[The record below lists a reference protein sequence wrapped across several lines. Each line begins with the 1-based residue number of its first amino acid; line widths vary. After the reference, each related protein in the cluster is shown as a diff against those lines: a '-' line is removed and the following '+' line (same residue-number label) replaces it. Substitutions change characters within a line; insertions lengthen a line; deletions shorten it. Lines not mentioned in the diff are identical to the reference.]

1 MQTVQVHVI
10 ACASVLDQQQVHVRI
25 VVLVS
30 PDVSFVC
37 TTGDNQRVVCGRH
50 LMCVED
56 TRCVED
62 TSIDTCVEDT
72 TYVWKT

>member
-56 TRCVED
+56 T
-62 TSIDTCVEDT
+62 SIDTCVEDT